1 MALLYDLLAVILIPF
16 KLAYWTVVLAVR
28 ATGWFANWTL
38 NLIVAVAL
46 PALRFL
52 AFVFL
57 LVSTIAL
64 VADATPALDGFGPFE
79 PTLFVDHWRGLAPK
93 SASAAQ
99 AAVSEATHPLVWDF
113 GVSSLINLPTFFI
126 FGVLGLLAALVGQRR
141 ERLDVFVN

>member
-1 MALLYDLLAVILIPF
+1 MALLYDLFAVILMPF

-28 ATGWFANWTL
+28 ATIWFAQWTL
-38 NLIVAVAL
+38 NLVVGVAL

-57 LVSTIAL
+57 LVGTIAL

-93 SASAAQ
+93 SVTAAQ
-99 AAVSEATHPLVWDF
+99 AALSEATHPWVWDI

>member
-1 MALLYDLLAVILIPF
+1 MALLYDLLAVILMPF
-16 KLAYWTVVLAVR
+16 KLVYWTVVLAVR
-28 ATGWFANWTL
+28 ATIWFAKWTL
-38 NLIVAVAL
+38 NLVVGVAL

-57 LVSTIAL
+57 LVGTIAL

-93 SASAAQ
+93 SVSAAQ
-99 AAVSEATHPLVWDF
+99 KALSEATHPWVWDI
-113 GVSSLINLPTFFI
+113 GVSNIINLPTFFI

>member
-1 MALLYDLLAVILIPF
+1 MALIYDFLSIILLPF

-28 ATGWFANWTL
+28 ATVWFGKWTL
-38 NLIVAVAL
+38 NLMVGVAL

-57 LVSTIAL
+57 LVGTIAL

-93 SASAAQ
+93 SVSSAQ
-99 AAVSEATHPLVWDF
+99 TAVSEATHPWVWDI
-113 GVSSLINLPTFFI
+113 GIGSLINLPTFFI

>member
-1 MALLYDLLAVILIPF
+1 MALLYDLFAVFLMPF

-28 ATGWFANWTL
+28 ATIWFAQWTL
-38 NLIVAVAL
+38 NLVVGVAL

-57 LVSTIAL
+57 LVGTIAL

-93 SASAAQ
+93 SVTAAQ
-99 AAVSEATHPLVWDF
+99 TALSEATHPLVWDI

>member
-1 MALLYDLLAVILIPF
+1 MALIYDFLSIILLPF
-16 KLAYWTVVLAVR
+16 KLAYWTVVLVVR
-28 ATGWFANWTL
+28 ATVWFGKWTL
-38 NLIVAVAL
+38 NVIVGVAL

-57 LVSTIAL
+57 LVGTIAL

-79 PTLFVDHWRGLAPK
+79 PTLFVDQWRGLAPK
-93 SASAAQ
+93 SVSSAQ
-99 AAVSEATHPLVWDF
+99 TAVSEATHPLVWDI
-113 GVSSLINLPTFFI
+113 GIGSLINLPTFFI

>member
-1 MALLYDLLAVILIPF
+1 MALLYDLLAVILMPF
-16 KLAYWTVVLAVR
+16 KMVYWTVVLAVR
-28 ATGWFANWTL
+28 ATIWFAKWTL
-38 NLIVAVAL
+38 NLVVGVAL

-57 LVSTIAL
+57 LVGTIAL

-93 SASAAQ
+93 SVSATQKAL
-99 AAVSEATHPLVWDF
+99 SEATHPWVWDI
-113 GVSSLINLPTFFI
+113 GVSSIINLPTFFI

>member
-1 MALLYDLLAVILIPF
+1 MALLYDLFAVILMPF

-28 ATGWFANWTL
+28 ATIWFAQWTL
-38 NLIVAVAL
+38 NLVVGVAL

-57 LVSTIAL
+57 LVGTIAL

-93 SASAAQ
+93 SVTAAQ
-99 AAVSEATHPLVWDF
+99 TALSEATHPWVWDI

>member
-1 MALLYDLLAVILIPF
+1 MALLYDLLAVILMPF
-16 KLAYWTVVLAVR
+16 KMVYWTVVLAVR
-28 ATGWFANWTL
+28 ATIWFAKWTF
-38 NLIVAVAL
+38 NLVVGVAL

-57 LVSTIAL
+57 LVGTIAL

-93 SASAAQ
+93 SVSDAQ
-99 AAVSEATHPLVWDF
+99 RALSEATHPWVWDI